1 MLNERYRIVEREG
14 YKFKKVMKLR
24 IAYEKEL
31 KEEMQRQEASFS
43 IVKPV
48 KLLLLPIVGSL
59 LFATIA
65 VNVAPKVSAC
75 GFPWE
80 ITPQKCIN

>member
-1 MLNERYRIVEREG
+1 
-14 YKFKKVMKLR
+14 MKLR

-31 KEEMQRQEASFS
+31 KEEMQRQEVSFN

-48 KLLLLPIVGSL
+48 KFLLLPIVGSL

-65 VNVAPKVSAC
+65 VNMVPKVSAC

-80 ITPQKCIN
+80 PMPQKCTSLVNDERVEDK